1 VNIKETEKT
10 GVTEQVYLFAVV
22 LLLLLLFRQ
31 KKKNGITNGVA
42 KGRGRA
48 IFKDRAGKW
57 AAFIIIHNPH
67 KSYKNNFFFLFL
79 GLERESPP
87 GENGSLAFILSFSF
101 FFFGADGFSTLQH
114 LPHPSGRHA
123 GRHNAKADG

>member
-22 LLLLLLFRQ
+22 LLLLLLFRK

-67 KSYKNNFFFLFL
+67 KVTKTT
-79 GLERESPP
+79 
-87 GENGSLAFILSFSF
+87 FSF
-101 FFFGADGFSTLQH
+101 FF
-114 LPHPSGRHA
+114 
-123 GRHNAKADG
+123 

>member
-22 LLLLLLFRQ
+22 LLLLFKQ
-31 KKKNGITNGVA
+31 EKKNGITNGVA

-57 AAFIIIHNPH
+57 AAFIIIHNPD
-67 KSYKNNFFFLFL
+67 KVTKTT
-79 GLERESPP
+79 
-87 GENGSLAFILSFSF
+87 FSF
-101 FFFGADGFSTLQH
+101 FF
-114 LPHPSGRHA
+114 
-123 GRHNAKADG
+123 